1 MEKRA
6 NLQEQNGQKAEW
18 TLDANEFADKRRGN
32 KEARRRW
39 FLAQVLA
46 EERKRLKKPSS
57 AFTQTV

>member
-18 TLDANEFADKRRGN
+18 TLDANEFAGKRRGN

-39 FLAQVLA
+39 FLAQVWP
-46 EERKRLKKPSS
+46 KKEKG
-57 AFTQTV
+57 